1 MSNTENQTKKED
13 ISQNAVCGNADN
25 PTSAA
30 EGRSDENILGFSRIC
45 TFIDI
50 YHIILNEL

>member
-30 EGRSDENILGFSRIC
+30 EGQSDENILGFSRIC

-50 YHIILNEL
+50 YHIILKEL